1 MVSFFIEGHYMYIE
15 SSAPRRRGDAARLWT
30 PKFNPKAGQ
39 CISFWYHMFGRTMGT
54 LNVYAADMSATTP
67 VIGSPIWSLS
77 GNQGNIWMQEY
88 VRLPTPTVASVR
100 IHLKTLNSIMHG
112 Y

>member
-88 VRLPTPTVASVR
+88 VSLPTPTVASVR
-100 IHLKTLNSIMHG
+100 IHLKTLNSTMHG